1 MLSFLRLIPFKATL
15 ANCFA
20 LVPFVFLCSSC
31 SSGLIKIPKEK
42 INKQE
47 QGFAAEMATK
57 IIERCTSFDYSP
69 LPLNQATEEMVAGF
83 SAKIQQETCE
93 LLKGKYGKFRSL
105 EFVETL
111 QPKEGN
117 DYRIYRFKGN
127 FKAAIKL
134 PEVRVTIDKSGKLA
148 GFWTTKW
155 KDKI

>member
-1 MLSFLRLIPFKATL
+1 MLAFLRLISRKTIL
-15 ANCFA
+15 CNCFA
-20 LVPFVFLCSSC
+20 LMVFVLLCSSC
-31 SSGLIKIPKEK
+31 GTNLIKIPVEK

-57 IIERCTSFDYSP
+57 IIERCSSYDYSP
-69 LPLNQATEEMVAGF
+69 LPPNQATAEMIDGF

-105 EFVETL
+105 EFVEAM
-111 QPKEGN
+111 QPKDTN

-127 FKAAIKL
+127 FKKAIKL
-134 PEVRVTIDKSGKLA
+134 PEVRITIDKSGKLA